1 MSSSQDVMRLR
12 QAMGPPAPVAPAKRS
27 DAEMEDVQ
35 FISSKPVKRQKVDHP
50 TDSPIVNTTHVQ
62 TIQLQPP
69 PNSQP
74 VPQSQPVPHLVCGSS
89 LITPISVAPIADNDM
104 SWPNS
109 EINSSHDRR
118 ITTGMVGL
126 PSGFSDWES
135 IFGYRGCSLPEL
147 ESYSMSA
154 AARLKSPKLSSP
166 AISPKQIPNT
176 IASKDSQPEPAPS
189 ERNDMLQGNPTLRSG
204 SNPSMTAVMNTP
216 ASQETAKPNATDP
229 TIVQQKEIVP
239 VAFEGC
245 AEKVVDSTQPIAQQ
259 TPHDSSPEQI
269 QQQQMPSEQ
278 PTTTPDN
285 VTQAH
290 AGKQPCKACTQMQQ
304 RAAFARAQ
312 GLPFTNTN
320 MPLRML
326 PPGPY
331 HQPFGPQAN
340 PQFMSALQ
348 AGMHSFGPGFSPMMV
363 PMNMQNYSGAAMSP
377 PVLAHQHAVQPMPP
391 RPTAA
396 KTAAYQQPS
405 TGKTSEAG
413 RENAVAA
420 ATTPTRI
427 SSQSPAQQARPQL
440 LPSQHPFLMQPN
452 YRKPSPNLI
461 ADVAETCQEKF
472 PFEEVAK
479 RHDTTVEKVADVFA
493 AIIQVPLLRCPKD
506 RRRAGR
512 LAHERVKEYNKTKR
526 ELQEAAAAAKGQMGN
541 RNNNSTYRGDGQQ
554 GAIQPQIVVRPLDVA
569 NALGPTE

>member
-1 MSSSQDVMRLR
+1 MSSGQAPTQSGSSLMHPSHQTQHGDVMRLR
-12 QAMGPPAPVAPAKRS
+12 QATGPPAPVTPAKRS
-27 DAEMEDVQ
+27 DAEMDDVQ

-50 TDSPIVNTTHVQ
+50 TNSPIVNTTHVQ

-74 VPQSQPVPHLVCGSS
+74 VPQSQPVPYLVCGSS
-89 LITPISVAPIADNDM
+89 LVTPISAAPIADNDM

-109 EINSSHDRR
+109 EIKSSHDRR

-154 AARLKSPKLSSP
+154 AARLQSPKLSSP

-176 IASKDSQPEPAPS
+176 ITSKDSQLEPAPS
-189 ERNDMLQGNPTLRSG
+189 EKNDMLQGNPTLRPGPNS
-204 SNPSMTAVMNTP
+204 SMTAVMNTP
-216 ASQETAKPNATDP
+216 ASQEIAKPSATDP
-229 TIVQQKEIVP
+229 TTVQQKETVP

-259 TPHDSSPEQI
+259 TPHDSSLEQI
-269 QQQQMPSEQ
+269 QHQQMPSEQ

-285 VTQAH
+285 TTQAH
-290 AGKQPCKACTQMQQ
+290 AGKQPCKACMQMQQ

-312 GLPFTNTN
+312 GLPFANPN
-320 MPLRML
+320 MPLHML

-331 HQPFGPQAN
+331 HQSFGPQAN

-348 AGMHSFGPGFSPMMV
+348 AGMHSFGPGFGPMMV
-363 PMNMQNYSGAAMSP
+363 PMNTQNYSGAAMAP
-377 PVLAHQHAVQPMPP
+377 PALAHQHAVQPMPP

-396 KTAAYQQPS
+396 AYQQPP
-405 TGKTSEAG
+405 TGKTSETS
-413 RENAVAA
+413 RENAAAA
-420 ATTPTRI
+420 ATTPTPPI
-427 SSQSPAQQARPQL
+427 SHAAKLPQALAEPHR
-440 LPSQHPFLMQPN
+440 
-452 YRKPSPNLI
+452 RRGR
-461 ADVAETCQEKF
+461 DVPGKV
-472 PFEEVAK
+472 PLEEVAK

-526 ELQEAAAAAKGQMGN
+526 ELQEAAEAAKGQMGN
-541 RNNNSTYRGDGQQ
+541 RNNNSTYGGDGQQ